1 MLPVGY
7 LFLIIEFAFN
17 WMKYFYLD
25 CHVLLDIFGYCYK
38 IKILP
43 ISHFWIDLTFC
54 NVTWRVNA
62 LVFKFVI
69 LFFNSY

>member
-25 CHVLLDIFGYCYK
+25 CHVLLDIFGYCYE
-38 IKILP
+38 IKTLP
-43 ISHFWIDLTFC
+43 ISHF
-54 NVTWRVNA
+54 
-62 LVFKFVI
+62 
-69 LFFNSY
+69 